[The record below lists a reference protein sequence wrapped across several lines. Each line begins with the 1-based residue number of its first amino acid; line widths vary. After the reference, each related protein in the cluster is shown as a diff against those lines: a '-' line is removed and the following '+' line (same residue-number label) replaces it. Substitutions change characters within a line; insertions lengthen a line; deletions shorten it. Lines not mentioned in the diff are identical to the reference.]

1 MAFLD
6 EIGKK
11 ISQTSQGMVQKTKDT
26 AESMKLNGAIAEEEK
41 RIQALYLEI
50 GKMYFELH
58 ADSYESALEA
68 QVLGIKEAN
77 EKIEAYHEQI
87 KRLKGI
93 VRCAVCGGEV
103 PYGAPFCS
111 SCGSKM
117 MNENTVAPTAESN
130 VRHCTNCG
138 AVLADGIAFCT
149 NCGTPAPVV
158 EAPAPVVEAPAPVVE
173 APAPVVVEAPAP
185 VVEAPA
191 PVVEAPAAHI
201 CTNCGNPVAD
211 GMAFCVNCGTKVTA
225 PAPAPVAVE
234 APAPVCP
241 NCGKPVAEGMA
252 FCTNCGTRLGAPA
265 PAPAPAVRTCP
276 GCGNVVADG
285 MAFCTNCG
293 TKM

>member
-130 VRHCTNCG
+130 VRHCANCG

-149 NCGTPAPVV
+149 NCGTPAPAVEAPAPVV

-173 APAPVVVEAPAP
+173 APAPVVEAPAPVVEAPAPVVEAPAPVVEAPAP

-225 PAPAPVAVE
+225 PAPAP
-234 APAPVCP
+234 
-241 NCGKPVAEGMA
+241 
-252 FCTNCGTRLGAPA
+252 
-265 PAPAPAVRTCP
+265 APAVRTCP